1 MDSNKILVLV
11 YVPMI
16 EKEYDIMVPINKKI
30 KNVTRLIN
38 EAVSELSNG
47 CFPIKN
53 DLLLYERRT
62 GNLLDVMKNVKDAG
76 LVNGSQIIL
85 I

>member
-1 MDSNKILVLV
+1 MNNKILIAV

-16 EKEYDIMVPINKKI
+16 EKEYDILVPINKKI

-38 EAVSELSNG
+38 EAVADLSNG

-53 DLLLYERRT
+53 DVLLYDRKT
-62 GNLLDVMKNVKDAG
+62 GNILDIFRNVKDAG
-76 LVNGSQIIL
+76 LVNGSQVIL